1 MSSFWHG
8 YADMSLVP
16 GNEIVMSR
24 GRGVWVYD
32 TNGNRYLDATAS
44 LWYCN
49 VGHGRKEIAEAVAAQ
64 MADLAAYSTFG
75 FTTTPPTREL
85 ADRLAAMAPID
96 DAAVFMTTGGSDAIE
111 TAAKLIRRYWNAVGR
126 PEKRIIVTREL
137 SYHGMNAWGTELGGL
152 ASNSEGY
159 GGPLVPHV
167 VHVPLHD
174 TLAVADL
181 FEREGE
187 RIAAFVGEPVIGS
200 GGVVPPADG
209 YWPEIERLCRI
220 HDVLLVAD
228 EVITGFG
235 RVGRDFGA
243 QHYGFTPDVIA
254 FAKGVTSGYA
264 PLGGILIAPRIREP
278 FWKGEALFRHGYT
291 YSGHAASCA
300 AALANLDILEREGL
314 VGRVAELGPVL
325 ASRVKV
331 LEAHPVVETT
341 RAAGLLAA
349 VVLSEDAL
357 EEDPGLLDAVVRS
370 ALAKGIITIGL
381 RGAYGV
387 LQISPPFVIT
397 GSEIDDMLSSLADA
411 VAEVSIQRGFG

>member
-1 MSSFWHG
+1 MTSFWHG
-8 YADMSLVP
+8 YADMGLVP

-24 GRGVWVYD
+24 GDGVWIHD
-32 TNGNRYLDATAS
+32 TEGNRYLDATAS

-49 VGHGRKEIAEAVAAQ
+49 VGHGRREIAGAVADQ

-75 FTTTPPTREL
+75 FTTTVPTREL
-85 ADRLAAMAPID
+85 ADRLVAMAPID
-96 DAAVFMTTGGSDAIE
+96 DAVVFMTTGGSDAIE

-126 PEKRIIVTREL
+126 PEKRIFVTREL

-152 ASNSEGY
+152 PSNSEGY

-167 VHVPLHD
+167 IHVPTHD
-174 TLAVADL
+174 TSAVADL
-181 FEREGE
+181 FERESG

-209 YWPEIERLCRI
+209 YWPEIERLCRA

-235 RVGRDFGA
+235 RVGRDFGV

-264 PLGGILIAPRIREP
+264 PLGGVLISPRIREP
-278 FWKGEALFRHGYT
+278 FWDGRAIFRHGYT

-300 AALANLDILEREGL
+300 AALVNLDILEREGL
-314 VGRVAELGPVL
+314 VARVAELGPIL
-325 ASRVKV
+325 ASGVRG
-331 LEAHPVVETT
+331 LESHPVVDST
-341 RAAGLLAA
+341 RSAGLLAA

-357 EEDPGLLDAVVRS
+357 AEDPGLLDAVVR
-370 ALAKGIITIGL
+370 AAFRRGIITIGL

-397 GSEIDDMLSSLADA
+397 ESEIDHMLGGLADA
-411 VAEVSIQRGFG
+411 VSVVATERGFG

>member
-16 GNEIVMSR
+16 GNEIVMNR
-24 GRGVWVYD
+24 GRGVWVFD
-32 TNGNRYLDATAS
+32 TEGRRYLDATAS

-96 DAAVFMTTGGSDAIE
+96 DAVVFMTTGGSDAIE

-167 VHVPLHD
+167 VHVPTHD

-181 FEREGE
+181 FEREGG

-397 GSEIDDMLSSLADA
+397 GSEIDDMLSGLAGA

>member
-1 MSSFWHG
+1 MTNFWHG
-8 YADMSLVP
+8 YADMSQVP
-16 GNEIVMSR
+16 GNEIVMNR
-24 GRGVWVYD
+24 GEGVWIYD
-32 TNGNRYLDATAS
+32 TEGRRYLDATAS

-49 VGHGRKEIAEAVAAQ
+49 VGHGRQEIADAVAKQ
-64 MADLAAYSTFG
+64 VADLAAYSTFG
-75 FTTTPPTREL
+75 FTATPPTLDL
-85 ADRLAAMAPID
+85 ADRLTEMAPID
-96 DAAVFMTTGGSDAIE
+96 DAVVFMTTGGSDAIE
-111 TAAKLIRRYWNAVGR
+111 TAAKLIRRYWNAVGH

-152 ASNSEGY
+152 PSNSEGY

-167 VHVPLHD
+167 LHVPTHD
-174 TLAVADL
+174 TGAVAEL
-181 FEREGE
+181 FEREAT
-187 RIAAFVGEPVIGS
+187 RIAAFIGEPVIGS
-200 GGVVPPADG
+200 GGVVPPVEG
-209 YWPEIERLCRI
+209 YWPEIERLCRA

-278 FWKGEALFRHGYT
+278 FWNGDALFRHGYT

-300 AALANLDILEREGL
+300 AALANLDIIEREGL
-314 VGRVAELGPVL
+314 VARVAELDPVL
-325 ASRVKV
+325 ASGVDG
-331 LEAHPVVETT
+331 LTTHPVVDTT
-341 RAAGLLAA
+341 RAAGLLAS
-349 VVLSEDAL
+349 VVVSEDAL
-357 EEDPGLLDAVVRS
+357 QEDPGLLDAIVR
-370 ALAKGIITIGL
+370 ATLDRGIITIGL

-397 GSEIDDMLSSLADA
+397 ESEIDFMLSGLSEAI
-411 VAEVSIQRGFG
+411 AEVSAERGFG

>member
-1 MSSFWHG
+1 MTNFWHG
-8 YADMSLVP
+8 YADMSQVP
-16 GNEIVMSR
+16 GNEIVMNR
-24 GRGVWVYD
+24 GEGVWIYD
-32 TNGNRYLDATAS
+32 TEGRRYLDATAS

-49 VGHGRKEIAEAVAAQ
+49 VGHGRQEIADAVAKQ
-64 MADLAAYSTFG
+64 VADLAAYSTFG
-75 FTTTPPTREL
+75 FTATPPTLDL
-85 ADRLAAMAPID
+85 ADRLTEMAPID
-96 DAAVFMTTGGSDAIE
+96 DAVVFMTTGGSDAIE

-152 ASNSEGY
+152 PSNSEGY

-167 VHVPLHD
+167 LHVPTHD
-174 TLAVADL
+174 TGAVADL
-181 FEREGE
+181 FEREATQ
-187 RIAAFVGEPVIGS
+187 IAAFVGEPVIGS
-200 GGVVPPADG
+200 GGVVPPVDG
-209 YWPEIERLCRI
+209 YWPEIERLCRA

-278 FWKGEALFRHGYT
+278 FWNGDALFRHGYT

-300 AALANLDILEREGL
+300 AALANLDIIEREGL
-314 VGRVAELGPVL
+314 VARVAELDPVL
-325 ASRVKV
+325 ASGVDG
-331 LEAHPVVETT
+331 LTTHPVVDTT
-341 RAAGLLAA
+341 RAAGLLAS
-349 VVLSEDAL
+349 VVVSEDAL
-357 EEDPGLLDAVVRS
+357 QEDPGLLDAIVR
-370 ALAKGIITIGL
+370 ATLDRGIITIGL

-397 GSEIDDMLSSLADA
+397 ESEIDHMLSGLSEAI
-411 VAEVSIQRGFG
+411 AEVSAERGFG

>member
-1 MSSFWHG
+1 MTNFWHG
-8 YADMSLVP
+8 YADMSQVP
-16 GNEIVMSR
+16 GNEIVMNR
-24 GRGVWVYD
+24 GEGVWIYD
-32 TNGNRYLDATAS
+32 TEGRRYLDATAS

-49 VGHGRKEIAEAVAAQ
+49 VGHGRQEIADAVAKQ
-64 MADLAAYSTFG
+64 VADLAAYSTFG
-75 FTTTPPTREL
+75 FTATPPTLDL
-85 ADRLAAMAPID
+85 ADRLTEMAPID
-96 DAAVFMTTGGSDAIE
+96 DAVVFMTTGGSDAIE
-111 TAAKLIRRYWNAVGR
+111 TAAKLIRRYWNAVGH

-152 ASNSEGY
+152 PSNSEGY

-167 VHVPLHD
+167 VHVPTHD
-174 TLAVADL
+174 TGAVAEL
-181 FEREGE
+181 FEREAT
-187 RIAAFVGEPVIGS
+187 RIAAFIGEPVIGS
-200 GGVVPPADG
+200 GGVVPPVEG
-209 YWPEIERLCRI
+209 YWPEIERLCRA

-278 FWKGEALFRHGYT
+278 FWRGEAMFRHGYT

-300 AALANLDILEREGL
+300 AALANLDIIEREGL
-314 VGRVAELGPVL
+314 VARVAELDPFL
-325 ASRVKV
+325 ASEVGH
-331 LEAHPVVETT
+331 LTSHAVVDDT
-341 RAAGLLAA
+341 RAAGLLAS

-357 EEDPGLLDAVVRS
+357 QEDPGLLDAVVRA
-370 ALAKGIITIGL
+370 ALKRGIITIGL

-397 GSEIDDMLSSLADA
+397 EPEIDLMLSGLSEAID
-411 VAEVSIQRGFG
+411 EVSTARGLA

>member
-1 MSSFWHG
+1 MTRFWHG

-16 GNEIVMSR
+16 GNEIVVNR
-24 GRGVWVYD
+24 GEGVWIYD
-32 TNGNRYLDATAS
+32 TTGRRYLDATAA

-49 VGHGRKEIAEAVAAQ
+49 VGHGRAEIAAAVAGQ

-75 FTTTPPTREL
+75 FTATPPTLEL
-85 ADRLAAMAPID
+85 AERLAEMSPIE
-96 DAAVFMTTGGSDAIE
+96 DAVVFLTTGGSDAIE
-111 TAAKLIRRYWNAVGR
+111 TAAKLIRRYWNAVDR

-167 VHVPLHD
+167 VHVPTHD
-174 TLAVADL
+174 TGAVADL
-181 FEREGE
+181 FEREASH
-187 RIAAFVGEPVIGS
+187 IAAFVGEPVIGS
-200 GGVVPPADG
+200 GGVVPPVEG
-209 YWPEIERLCRI
+209 YWPEIERLCRA

-235 RVGRDFGA
+235 RTGRDFGA
-243 QHYGFTPDVIA
+243 QRYGFTPDLIA

-264 PLGGILIAPRIREP
+264 PLGGVLIAPRIREP
-278 FWKGEALFRHGYT
+278 FWAGKAMFRHGYT

-314 VGRVAELGPVL
+314 TARAAELEPIL
-325 ASRVKV
+325 AAVV
-331 LEAHPVVETT
+331 AGLANLPVVDAT

-349 VVLSEDAL
+349 AVLSEEAL
-357 EEDPGLLDAVVRS
+357 QEDPGLLDAVVRS
-370 ALAKGIITIGL
+370 AWDKGIITIGL

-397 GSEIDDMLSSLADA
+397 PSEIDHMVDGLAEA
-411 VAEVSIQRGFG
+411 VAEVSAERGFG

>member
-1 MSSFWHG
+1 MTRFWHG

-16 GNEIVMSR
+16 GNEIVVNR
-24 GRGVWVYD
+24 GEGVWIYD
-32 TNGNRYLDATAS
+32 TTGRRYLDATAA

-49 VGHGRKEIAEAVAAQ
+49 VGHGRAEIAAVVADQ

-75 FTTTPPTREL
+75 FTATPPTLEL
-85 ADRLAAMAPID
+85 AERLAEMSPIE
-96 DAAVFMTTGGSDAIE
+96 DAVVFLTTGGSDAIE
-111 TAAKLIRRYWNAVGR
+111 TAAKLIRRYWNAVDR

-167 VHVPLHD
+167 VHVPTHD
-174 TLAVADL
+174 TGAVADL
-181 FEREGE
+181 FEREASH
-187 RIAAFVGEPVIGS
+187 IAAFVGEPVIGS
-200 GGVVPPADG
+200 GGVVPPVEG
-209 YWPEIERLCRI
+209 YWPEIERLCRA

-235 RVGRDFGA
+235 RTGRDFGA
-243 QHYGFTPDVIA
+243 QRYGFTPDLIA

-264 PLGGILIAPRIREP
+264 PLGGVLIAPRIREP
-278 FWKGEALFRHGYT
+278 FWAGKAMFRHGYT

-314 VGRVAELGPVL
+314 TTRAAELEPIL
-325 ASRVKV
+325 ADGVAG
-331 LEAHPVVETT
+331 LANLPVVDDT

-349 VVLSEDAL
+349 AVLSEEAL
-357 EEDPGLLDAVVRS
+357 QEDPGLLDAVVRS
-370 ALAKGIITIGL
+370 AWDKGIITIGL

-397 GSEIDDMLSSLADA
+397 PSEIDHMVDGLAEA
-411 VAEVSIQRGFG
+411 VAEVSAERGFG

>member
-1 MSSFWHG
+1 MTNFWHG
-8 YADMSLVP
+8 YADMSQVP
-16 GNEIVMSR
+16 GNEIVMNR
-24 GRGVWVYD
+24 GEGVWIYD
-32 TNGNRYLDATAS
+32 TEGRRYLDATAS

-49 VGHGRKEIAEAVAAQ
+49 VGHGRQEIADAVAKQ
-64 MADLAAYSTFG
+64 VGELAAYSTFG
-75 FTTTPPTREL
+75 FTTTPPTRDL
-85 ADRLAAMAPID
+85 ADRLTDMAPID
-96 DAAVFMTTGGSDAIE
+96 DAVVFMTTGGSDAIE
-111 TAAKLIRRYWNAVGR
+111 TAAKLIRRYWNAVGQ
-126 PEKRIIVTREL
+126 PEKRTIVTREL

-152 ASNSEGY
+152 PSNSEGY

-167 VHVPLHD
+167 VHVPTHD
-174 TLAVADL
+174 TGAVSEL
-181 FEREGE
+181 FEQEAD

-200 GGVVPPADG
+200 GGVVPPVEG
-209 YWPEIERLCRI
+209 YWPEIERLCRA

-278 FWKGEALFRHGYT
+278 FWRGEAMFRHGYT

-300 AALANLDILEREGL
+300 AALANLDIIEREGL
-314 VGRVAELGPVL
+314 VARVAELDPFL
-325 ASRVKV
+325 ASEVGH
-331 LEAHPVVETT
+331 LTSHAVVDDT
-341 RAAGLLAA
+341 RAAGLLAS

-357 EEDPGLLDAVVRS
+357 QEDPGLLDAVVRA
-370 ALAKGIITIGL
+370 ALKRGIITIGL

-397 GSEIDDMLSSLADA
+397 QPEIDLMLSGLSEAID
-411 VAEVSIQRGFG
+411 EVSTARGLA

>member
-1 MSSFWHG
+1 MGSFWHG

-16 GNEIVMSR
+16 GNEIVMNR
-24 GRGVWVYD
+24 GEGVWVYD
-32 TNGNRYLDATAS
+32 TKGNRYLDATAS

-49 VGHGRKEIAEAVAAQ
+49 VGHGRREIADAVAAQ
-64 MADLAAYSTFG
+64 MTDLAAYSTFG

-85 ADRLAAMAPID
+85 ADRLAAMAPIK
-96 DAAVFMTTGGSDAIE
+96 DAVVFMTTGGSDAIE

-167 VHVPLHD
+167 LHVPTHD
-174 TLAVADL
+174 TTAVADL
-181 FEREGE
+181 FDREGG

-209 YWPEIERLCRI
+209 YWPEIERLCRA

-243 QHYGFTPDVIA
+243 QHYGFSPDVIA

-278 FWKGEALFRHGYT
+278 FWRGDALFRHGYT

-314 VGRVAELGPVL
+314 VARVAELDPIL
-325 ASRVKV
+325 ASGVRG
-331 LEAHPVVETT
+331 LESHPVVDST

-357 EEDPGLLDAVVRS
+357 GEDPGLLDAVVRA
-370 ALAKGIITIGL
+370 ALERGIITIGL

-397 GSEIDDMLSSLADA
+397 RSEIHHMLSGLAEA
-411 VAEVSIQRGFG
+411 VAEVSARRGFG

>member
-1 MSSFWHG
+1 MTSFWHG

-16 GNEIVMSR
+16 GNEIVMNR
-24 GRGVWVYD
+24 GEGVWIRD

-49 VGHGRKEIAEAVAAQ
+49 VGHGRREIAEAVAGQ

-85 ADRLAAMAPID
+85 ADRLAAMAPMD
-96 DAAVFMTTGGSDAIE
+96 DAVVFMTTGGSDAIE

-126 PEKRIIVTREL
+126 PEKRIIVAREL

-152 ASNSEGY
+152 PSNSEGY

-167 VHVPLHD
+167 IHVPTQD
-174 TLAVADL
+174 TSAVADL
-181 FEREGE
+181 FERESG

-200 GGVVPPADG
+200 GGVVPPVDG
-209 YWPEIERLCRI
+209 YWPEIERLCRA

-235 RVGRDFGA
+235 RMGRDFGA

-264 PLGGILIAPRIREP
+264 PLGGILISPRIREP
-278 FWKGEALFRHGYT
+278 FWSGQAMFRHGYT

-300 AALANLDILEREGL
+300 AALTNLDILERECL
-314 VGRVAELGPVL
+314 VARVAELDPIL
-325 ASRVKV
+325 ASGVRG
-331 LEAHPVVETT
+331 LETHPVVDSA

-357 EEDPGLLDAVVRS
+357 EEDPGLLDAVVRA
-370 ALAKGIITIGL
+370 ALERGIITIGL

-397 GSEIDDMLSSLADA
+397 ESEIDYMLSGLGDA
-411 VAEVSIQRGFG
+411 VAEVATERGLG